1 MEWGT
6 QGIGGNGEDLGY
18 WEDLGQ
24 QEDLGYKE
32 NKGKQK
38 FKGEGGH
45 SQRNSAQEERK
56 RLAGSSH
63 SGVLRA
69 GDTPR
74 ADLSDTTAP

>member
-6 QGIGGNGEDLGY
+6 QGIGGNGKDLGY

-38 FKGEGGH
+38 FRGERGH
-45 SQRNSAQEERK
+45 RQRNSAQEER

-74 ADLSDTTAP
+74 ADLSDATAL